1 MTSSQKYRRIIKLGA
16 IISTVGVVMIISFGL
31 TLLLFPVTKICD
43 DKCNYILGA
52 PDLLKRIVN
61 PLFLFVSLILISLGV
76 FLIRIGNRQIYR
88 KP

>member
-1 MTSSQKYRRIIKLGA
+1 MTSSQKYHRIIKLGA

-52 PDLLKRIVN
+52 PDLLKQIVN

>member
-1 MTSSQKYRRIIKLGA
+1 MTSSQKYHRIIKLGA

-52 PDLLKRIVN
+52 PDLL
-61 PLFLFVSLILISLGV
+61 
-76 FLIRIGNRQIYR
+76 
-88 KP
+88 

>member
-16 IISTVGVVMIISFGL
+16 VISTVGVIMIISFGL

-43 DKCNYILGA
+43 DKCDYILAA

-61 PLFLFVSLILISLGV
+61 PLFLFASLILISLGV
-76 FLIRIGNRQIYR
+76 FLIRIGNRQIYK